1 MFQKKLLKEKKIIA
15 EINLVTIYTV
25 VDHKVMEGKLK
36 QRALLFRNKWKV
48 RMSSYKGLKLNGFE

>member
-48 RMSSYKGLKLNGFE
+48 RMSSYKGLK